1 MSNDGKLRE
10 YLKRVA
16 ADLHDTRRQL
26 RELRESEHEPIA
38 IVGLGC
44 RLPGARTPE
53 EFWALLREGRDALT
67 GFPDDRGW
75 DVEELYDPDPDRS
88 GKSYVRTGGFVDGA
102 TEFDAGF
109 FGISPREAL
118 AMDPQQRLLLETSW
132 EVFERAGIAPESLRG
147 STTGVFIGAGH
158 SGYDNGFAGNS
169 EADGHVL
176 TGSSGAVSSGRLSYV
191 YGFEGPAVT
200 VDTACSSSLVA
211 LHLAVRSL
219 RSGECSL
226 ALAGGATVIS
236 TPAAFVE
243 FSRQRGLAQ
252 DGRCKPFAEAA
263 DGTGFSDGA
272 GLLLV
277 ERLSDAQRNGHE
289 VLAVVRGSAV
299 NQDGASNGLTAP
311 NGPSQQRVIRA
322 ALENAGLELSD
333 VDAVEAHGTGTKLGD
348 PIEAQAL
355 LATYGKDRE
364 QPLWLGSVKSN
375 IGHTQSAAGAAGVI
389 KMVLALRHGML
400 PKSLNIDA
408 PSSKVDWSAGTVRL
422 LTEAVSWPEA
432 ERPRRAAV
440 SAFGVGGTNAHV
452 IVEQP
457 PAPEAGEPGRAMDV
471 VPWVLSAKNDAALR
485 EQAERLAEHVRAR
498 PELRPVDVAF
508 SLAIGRSALERRAA
522 VVAGDRAG
530 LLTALSAVSGGTVAT
545 RGRTAVLFSGQGS
558 QRAGMGRELSRSF
571 PVFARVFAEVC
582 DELDRHLASPVRE
595 ALWGDDPALV
605 DETGVAQPGLFAFEV
620 ALFRLFESWGVTPD
634 FVGGHSIGEL
644 AAAHVAGVL
653 SLGDAARLVAARGRL
668 MQALPAGGVMV
679 AVQASEDEVQP
690 GPGVSIAAV
699 NGPSSVVLSGDEEA
713 VSAVVAQWEGRRVK
727 RLRVSHAF
735 HSHLMDG
742 MLDEFRAVA
751 EGIEFGKPRIP
762 VVSNLTGELVSEFSA
777 DYWVRHVRATVRFCD
792 GVRALEAKGAA
803 KFLEIGPTSAL
814 TPMVQECL
822 TADAALVTA
831 MRKDRSETQAA
842 VEAVAAL
849 HQNGTPVDWHQFFA
863 GTGARRVDL
872 PTYAFQR
879 RRYWPRA
886 TGAAGDV
893 RPFGL
898 VPAEHPL
905 LGAAVRLP
913 ESEETVFTGR
923 LSAETQPWL
932 ADHVVLG
939 STAVP
944 GTVLVELA
952 ACAGDRVGGGVLEE
966 LVLEAPLVLPERG
979 GVRIQVVVGAEEAG
993 RRPVG
998 VHSAQADGELGANWT
1013 RHATGVL
1020 TASAPEPAAGVGAW
1034 PPANATPLDVGDA
1047 YQRLSDAGLDYGPAF
1062 QGLTAAWRRED
1073 ELFAE
1078 VRAPEG
1084 VEAKSFGLHPALL
1097 DAALHVT
1104 ALVGESEQTLIPFAW
1119 SGIIRYAT
1127 GASALRVRIAK
1138 TGQDEVSVELAD
1150 DSGAPVATV
1159 RSLTSRPIS
1168 AEALRAAR
1176 PDGDSSLFSL
1186 KWTEVSAA
1194 PDPGR
1199 PRWAVSGPDC
1209 GLLDGLDAER
1219 YRDLASIAEAEPPE
1233 VVFVESSP
1241 GATASAAT
1249 AAVLAVLQSWLAEE
1263 RLAASRLVVVT
1274 RGAVAVE
1281 TDAGVDD
1288 LAGAAVWG
1296 LVRSAQAEHPDR
1308 FTLLDLDDQVSSLDL
1323 LPAALA
1329 LDEPQLALRDG
1340 VVRVPRLERAS
1351 AASGNTGFA
1360 PEGTVLVTGG
1370 TGASGSAVARHL
1382 AAQHEIRHLLLL
1394 SRQGTDA
1401 PGAKEL
1407 ADELAESGATVTIA
1421 ACDTTDRHALAN
1433 VLEKIPDEHPLTGI
1447 VHTAGVL
1454 DDGVLGSLTPD
1465 RLDAVLGPKID
1476 TALNLHELTRDR
1488 KLGCFVLFSSAA
1500 GVLGGPGQANHAAA
1514 NAFLDA
1520 LAQSRRAAGLPAV
1533 SLAWGPWNQTDGEAD
1548 VSRAQVDPLS
1558 LAEGLALFD
1567 TGLTAGSAVLVP
1579 AALEPARLRAQAGS
1593 GTLPAMLRG
1602 LVRGPVRTAP
1612 GAGAAEAD
1620 LRQRLA
1626 GRSAEEQEALLIALV
1641 ATHTAAVLGYD
1652 PADPIDDTRAFQ
1664 ELGLDSLTAVEL
1676 RNRLSAASGLRLPV
1690 TLVFDYPKPSVLA
1703 RYLRTE
1709 LTEAQ
1714 ERNALGAALQE
1725 LDRLENT
1732 LLTVAGDDGA
1742 GRSQVTTRLTALLA
1756 KLSGAQAD
1764 PDAGSLAERLE
1775 EATDDELFAL
1785 VDGGSGR

>member
-1 MSNDGKLRE
+1 MSNDAKLRE

-26 RELRESEHEPIA
+26 RELRNSEHEPIA
-38 IVGLGC
+38 VVGMGC

-53 EFWALLREGRDALT
+53 EFWALLHEGRDALA

-75 DVEELYDPDPDRS
+75 PLEELYDPDPDKS
-88 GKSYVRTGGFVDGA
+88 GKSYVRTGGFVDAA

-109 FGISPREAL
+109 FGISPREAV

-132 EVFERAGIAPESLRG
+132 EVFERAGIAPDSLRG
-147 STTGVFIGAGH
+147 SATGVFIGAGH

-243 FSRQRGLAQ
+243 FSRQRGLAA

-263 DGTGFSDGA
+263 DGTGFSDGV

-277 ERLSDAQRNGHE
+277 ERLSDAQRNGHQ

-333 VDAVEAHGTGTKLGD
+333 VDAVEAHGTGTTLGD

-355 LATYGKDRE
+355 QATYGKDRE

-375 IGHTQSAAGAAGVI
+375 IGHTQSAAGAAGVL

-400 PKSLNIDA
+400 PKSLHIDA
-408 PSSKVDWSAGTVRL
+408 PSANVDWSAGSVRL
-422 LTEAVSWPEA
+422 LTEAVPWPESD
-432 ERPRRAAV
+432 RPRRAAV

-452 IVEQP
+452 IVEQ
-457 PAPEAGEPGRAMDV
+457 APEPEAQEPGRALAA
-471 VPWVLSAKNDAALR
+471 VPWVLSAKSEAALR
-485 EQAERLAEHVRAR
+485 EQAARLAEQVRAR
-498 PELRPVDVAF
+498 PEIRPVDVAF
-508 SLAIGRSALERRAA
+508 SLATGRSALERRAA
-522 VVAGDRAG
+522 VVAGDRDG
-530 LLTALSAVSGGTVAT
+530 LLTALSAVARGDEPAT
-545 RGRTAVLFSGQGS
+545 LAAQGRIAFLFSGQGS
-558 QRAGMGRELSRSF
+558 QRAGMGRELAESF
-571 PVFARVFAEVC
+571 PVFADAFAEVC
-582 DELDRHLASPVRE
+582 AELDRHTDTPVRE
-595 ALWGDDPALV
+595 AIGDPGRV

-620 ALFRLFESWGVTPD
+620 ALFRLLESWGVCPD

-653 SLGDAARLVAARGRL
+653 SLADAARLVVARGRL
-668 MQALPAGGVMV
+668 MQALPSGGVML
-679 AVQASEDEVQP
+679 AVQVSEDEVEP
-690 GPGVSIAAV
+690 GPGVAVAAV
-699 NGPSSVVLSGDEEA
+699 NGPRSVVLSGDEDA
-713 VSAVVAQWEGRRVK
+713 VARWESKGLRTK
-727 RLRVSHAF
+727 RLKVSHAF

-751 EGIEFGKPRIP
+751 EGVEFSQPRIP
-762 VVSNLTGELVSEFSA
+762 MVSNLTGALVTEFSA
-777 DYWVRHVRATVRFCD
+777 DYWVRHVRDTVRFCD
-792 GVRALEAKGAA
+792 GVRTLEASGAA
-803 KFLEIGPTSAL
+803 KFVEIGPTSAL
-814 TPMVQECL
+814 IPMVQESL
-822 TADAALVTA
+822 TADAILVAA
-831 MRKDRSETQAA
+831 MRKDRPETQAV

-849 HQNGTPVDWHQFFA
+849 HANGASVDWKQFFA

-879 RRYWPRA
+879 RRYWPRPS
-886 TGAAGDV
+886 GAVGDV
-893 RPFGL
+893 RSFGL

-913 ESEETVFTGR
+913 EPAETVFTGR

-939 STAVP
+939 STVVP
-944 GTVLVELA
+944 GTVLVDLA
-952 ACAGDRVGGGVLEE
+952 ACAGDRLGSGMLEE
-966 LVLEAPLVLPERG
+966 LVLETPLVLPEQG
-979 GVRIQVVVGAEEAG
+979 GVRIQVVVGAEQAG
-993 RRPVG
+993 RRPVA
-998 VHSAQADGELGANWT
+998 VHSAKADDELGTAWT

-1020 TASAPEPAAGVGAW
+1020 TVGAPEPAASFGAW
-1034 PPANATPLDVGDA
+1034 PPANAAPLDVGDA

-1062 QGLTAAWRRED
+1062 QGLTAAWRRGD

-1078 VRAPEG
+1078 VRAPEAA
-1084 VEAKSFGLHPALL
+1084 EAFGLHPALL

-1104 ALVGESEQTLIPFAW
+1104 GLVGESGKTLLPFCW
-1119 SGIIRYAT
+1119 SGFSRYAT
-1127 GASALRVRIAK
+1127 GASALRVRIVA
-1138 TGQDEVSVELAD
+1138 TGPDEVSVELAD
-1150 DSGAPVATV
+1150 DRGNPVAAV
-1159 RSLTSRPIS
+1159 RSLASRPIS

-1176 PDGDSSLFSL
+1176 PDSGGSLFSL
-1186 KWTEVSAA
+1186 KWTEVSPA
-1194 PDPGR
+1194 PAPAR
-1199 PRWAVSGPDC
+1199 PRWAVSGPGH
-1209 GLLDGLDAER
+1209 GLLAGIDAER
-1219 YRDLASIAEAEPPE
+1219 GDLASIAETGPPD
-1233 VVFVESSP
+1233 VVFTESVP

-1249 AAVLAVLQSWLAEE
+1249 ASVLDVLRSWLADE
-1263 RLAASRLVVVT
+1263 RFAASRLVVVT

-1281 TDAGVDD
+1281 QDAAVAD

-1308 FTLLDLDDQVSSLDL
+1308 FTLLDLDDQVGSLDL

-1329 LDEPQLALRDG
+1329 LGEPQLAVRDG

-1351 AASGNTGFA
+1351 ATAGEPGFA

-1370 TGASGSAVARHL
+1370 TGASGRAVARHL
-1382 AAQHEIRHLLLL
+1382 ATEHGIRHLLLV
-1394 SRQGTDA
+1394 SRRGLDA

-1407 ADELAESGATVTIA
+1407 ADELAESGTEVTVA
-1421 ACDTTDRHALAN
+1421 ACDAADRAALAD
-1433 VLEKIPDEHPLTGI
+1433 VLERIPPEHPLTGV

-1465 RLDAVLGPKID
+1465 RLDPVLRAKTDI
-1476 TALNLHELTRDR
+1476 ALNLHELTRDR
-1488 KLGCFVLFSSAA
+1488 DLACFVLFSSAA

-1520 LAQSRRAAGLPAV
+1520 LAQTRRAAGLPAV
-1533 SLAWGPWNQTDGEAD
+1533 SLAWGPWNQSDGETGA
-1548 VSRAQVDPLS
+1548 SRAQVDPLS

-1567 TGLTAGSAVLVP
+1567 IGLTAGSAVLVP
-1579 AALEPARLRAQAGS
+1579 AALEPARLRAQAGA

-1612 GAGAAEAD
+1612 GSGTAETD
-1620 LRQRLA
+1620 LRQRLT
-1626 GRSAEEQEALLIALV
+1626 GRSAEEQEALLVALV
-1641 ATHTAAVLGYD
+1641 AKHTAAVLGYD

-1714 ERNALGAALQE
+1714 ERNALGSVLE
-1725 LDRLENT
+1725 DLDRLENT
-1732 LLTVAGDDGA
+1732 LLAVAGDAGS
-1742 GRSQVTTRLTALLA
+1742 GRSQVTTRLAALLA
-1756 KLSGAQAD
+1756 KLSGAPAD
-1764 PDAGSLAERLE
+1764 PESGSLADRLD

-1785 VDGGSGR
+1785 VDGAGG

>member
-26 RELRESEHEPIA
+26 RELRDSEHEPIA

-53 EFWALLREGRDALT
+53 EFWALLRDGRDALT

-75 DVEELYDPDPDRS
+75 AVEDLYDPDPEKS
-88 GKSYVRTGGFVDGA
+88 GKSYVRTGGFVDA
-102 TEFDAGF
+102 AAEFDAGF

-132 EVFERAGIAPESLRG
+132 EVFERAGIAPDSLRG

-243 FSRQRGLAQ
+243 FSRQRGLAP

-263 DGTGFSDGA
+263 DGTGFSDGV

-277 ERLSDAQRNGHE
+277 ERLSDAQRNGHQ
-289 VLAVVRGSAV
+289 VLALVRGSAV

-333 VDAVEAHGTGTKLGD
+333 VDAVEAHGTGTTLGD

-375 IGHTQSAAGAAGVI
+375 IGHTQSAAGAAGVL

-400 PKSLNIDA
+400 PKSLHIDA
-408 PSSKVDWSAGTVRL
+408 PSANVDWSAGAVEL
-422 LTEAVSWPEA
+422 LVEAREWPESD
-432 ERPRRAAV
+432 RPRRAAV

-452 IVEQP
+452 IVEQ
-457 PAPEAGEPGRAMDV
+457 APEPVVEEPGRALAA
-471 VPWVLSAKNDAALR
+471 VPWVLSAKSDAALR
-485 EQAERLAEHVRAR
+485 DQAERLAEHVRAR
-498 PELRPVDVAF
+498 PDVRPVDVAL
-508 SLAIGRSALERRAA
+508 SLATGRSALERRAA

-530 LLTALSAVSGGTVAT
+530 LLTALSAVAKGEVAT
-545 RGRTAVLFSGQGS
+545 RGRTAFLFSGQGS
-558 QRAGMGRELSRSF
+558 QRAGMGRELAESF
-571 PVFARVFAEVC
+571 PVFAQAFAEVC
-582 DELDRHLASPVRE
+582 DELDRHLDSPLRDAIGAPE
-595 ALWGDDPALV
+595 LV
-605 DETGVAQPGLFAFEV
+605 DQTGVAQPGLFAFEV

-653 SLGDAARLVAARGRL
+653 SLADAARLVAARGQL
-668 MQALPAGGVMV
+668 MQALPAGGAML
-679 AVQASEDEVQP
+679 AVQVSEDEVEP
-690 GPGVSIAAV
+690 GPGVSVAAV
-699 NGPSSVVLSGDEEA
+699 NSPGSVVLSGAADA
-713 VSAVVAQWEGRRVK
+713 VSQWESKGFRTK

-742 MLDEFRAVA
+742 MLDEFRVVA

-762 VVSNLTGELVSEFSA
+762 VVSNLTGELVSDFSA
-777 DYWVRHVRATVRFCD
+777 DYWVRHVRDTVRFCE
-792 GVRALEAKGAA
+792 GVRALEAHGVT
-803 KFLEIGPTSAL
+803 KFLEIGPSSAL
-814 TPMVQECL
+814 IPMVQECL

-831 MRKDRSETQAA
+831 TRKDRPETQAV

-849 HQNGTPVDWHQFFA
+849 HQHGAPVDWNQFFA
-863 GTGARRVDL
+863 GTGARLVDL

-886 TGAAGDV
+886 SGAAGDV
-893 RPFGL
+893 RSFGL

-952 ACAGDRVGGGVLEE
+952 ACAGDRVGSGMLEE

-998 VHSAQADGELGANWT
+998 VHSAKADDELGTHWT

-1020 TASAPEPAAGVGAW
+1020 TASVPEPPDGLGEW
-1034 PPANATPLDVGDA
+1034 PPANATPLDLGDA

-1062 QGLTAAWRRED
+1062 QGLVAAWQRED

-1078 VRAPEG
+1078 VRAVEG
-1084 VEAKSFGLHPALL
+1084 LEAKSFGLHPALL

-1104 ALVGESEQTLIPFAW
+1104 ALVGESGKTLIPFAW
-1119 SGIIRYAT
+1119 SGVSRSAT
-1127 GASALRVRIAK
+1127 GASALRVRIVP
-1138 TGQDEVSVELAD
+1138 TGPDEVSMQIAD
-1150 DSGAPVATV
+1150 DSGAPVAAV

-1176 PDGDSSLFSL
+1176 PDGGGSLFSL
-1186 KWTEVSAA
+1186 KWTEVPVA
-1194 PDPGR
+1194 PEPGR
-1199 PRWAVSGPDC
+1199 PRWAVSGPAH

-1219 YRDLASIAEAEPPE
+1219 GDLASIAEAGPPE
-1233 VVFVESSP
+1233 VVFVESAP
-1241 GATASAAT
+1241 GATARAAT
-1249 AAVLAVLQSWLAEE
+1249 ESVLAILQSWLAEE
-1263 RLAASRLVVVT
+1263 RLAAARLVVVT

-1281 TDAGVDD
+1281 EDTAD

-1296 LVRSAQAEHPDR
+1296 LVRSAQVEHPDR
-1308 FTLLDLDDQVSSLDL
+1308 FTLLDLDDRTSSLDL

-1351 AASGNTGFA
+1351 VVAEEPGFA
-1360 PEGTVLVTGG
+1360 PEGTVLITGG

-1382 AAQHEIRHLLLL
+1382 AARHGIRHLVLL
-1394 SRQGTDA
+1394 SRRGLDA
-1401 PGAKEL
+1401 PGAQEL
-1407 ADELAESGATVTIA
+1407 ADELTASGATVTIT
-1421 ACDTTDRHALAN
+1421 ACDATDRHALAN
-1433 VLEKIPDEHPLTGI
+1433 VLEKIPPEHPLTGV

-1465 RLDAVLGPKID
+1465 RLDAVLSPKTDI
-1476 TALNLHELTRDR
+1476 ALNLHELTRDR
-1488 KLGCFVLFSSAA
+1488 KLDCFVLFSSAA

-1533 SLAWGPWNQTDGEAD
+1533 SLAWGPWNQTDREAG

-1567 TGLTAGSAVLVP
+1567 IGLTAGSAVLVP

-1593 GTLPAMLRG
+1593 GALPAMLRG
-1602 LVRGPVRTAP
+1602 LVRGPVRTAT
-1612 GAGAAEAD
+1612 GAGAEDD
-1620 LRQRLA
+1620 LRQRLT

-1641 ATHTAAVLGYD
+1641 ATQTAAVLGYD
-1652 PADPIDDTRAFQ
+1652 PSDPIDDTRAFQ

-1709 LTEAQ
+1709 LTEAH
-1714 ERNALGAALQE
+1714 ERGALGAALE
-1725 LDRLENT
+1725 DLDRLENT

-1742 GRSQVTTRLTALLA
+1742 RRSQVATRLTALLA

-1764 PDAGSLAERLE
+1764 PDAGSLAERLD

-1785 VDGGSGR
+1785 VDGSSGR